1 MRTGSQ
7 ETHTQVTGQGW
18 SRGDCVH
25 SGLRFNARQE
35 GGGKA
40 TEAGSPPQ
48 LLPRKA
54 EKQKNSSGSAGVAKS
69 RCDDEFKR
77 GVTKGLQ
84 VGGLCKTSSCKMGLG
99 ERRIGE
105 QDVQRLASFL
115 CVFRGHCS

>member
-1 MRTGSQ
+1 M
-7 ETHTQVTGQGW
+7 QG
-18 SRGDCVH
+18 RKVGARRQRL
-25 SGLRFNARQE
+25 GLRR
-35 GGGKA
+35 
-40 TEAGSPPQ
+40 SYYP
-48 LLPRKA
+48 
-54 EKQKNSSGSAGVAKS
+54 EKQSAGVAKS
-69 RCDDEFKR
+69 RCDDDFKR